1 MLTVNGI
8 DIKKME
14 FAGHFPDGTQ
24 LLKAP
29 EPKLANTPTGSKL
42 QVVFT
47 WKYENDEELVTLMFL
62 SKHYRN
68 NYPYAQQ
75 LLAMWYVPNAR
86 MDRVKKSDEVFTL
99 KYFCEIIND
108 LGFDMVTVLDP
119 HSNVTPALL
128 NHVAVDSPKSSI
140 AKTVMDLGLQDEDY
154 VYFPDEGAAKRYS
167 DLFPGKKHILIGH
180 KKRVWSTGKIV
191 GLEIT
196 GQDGEI
202 FEEGDFQ
209 GCSILMIDDIIS
221 YGGTLAYSADELK
234 RLGFKHIYAY
244 ATHVENSILNEEKGT
259 LLKRLNDGTVE
270 FIYTTDSLYNGE
282 HEKIKVL

>member
-1 MLTVNGI
+1 MISVNNQI
-8 DIKKME
+8 VDVQ
-14 FAGHFPDGTQ
+14 HFPDRTQ

-29 EPKLANTPTGSKL
+29 QPKMAETPTGSKL

-47 WKYENDEELVTLMFL
+47 WKYENDEELVTIMFL
-62 SKHYRN
+62 SKHYRD

-75 LLAMWYVPNAR
+75 LLTMWYVPNAR

-99 KYFCEIIND
+99 KYFCQIIND

-128 NHVAVDSPKSSI
+128 NHVDVESPKYVI
-140 AKTVMDLGLQDEDY
+140 NRVVRGLDFHEKDY

-167 DLFPGKKHILIGH
+167 DLFPVKRNILIGH
-180 KKRVWSTGKIV
+180 KRRDWETGKIV
-191 GLEIT
+191 GLEIS
-196 GQDGEI
+196 GQEGET
-202 FEEGDFQ
+202 FEYGHFG
-209 GCSILMIDDIIS
+209 GCSVLMIDDIIS

-234 RLGFKHIYAY
+234 NLGFKHIYAY
-244 ATHVENSILNEEKGT
+244 ATHIENSILDEEKGT

-270 FIYTTDSLYNGE
+270 KIYTTNSTYKGQHD
-282 HEKIKVL
+282 KIVVLNN

>member
-1 MLTVNGI
+1 M
-8 DIKKME
+8 
-14 FAGHFPDGTQ
+14 
-24 LLKAP
+24 
-29 EPKLANTPTGSKL
+29 
-42 QVVFT
+42 VFT

-128 NHVAVDSPKSSI
+128 NHVVVESSKYVI
-140 AKTVMDLGLQDEDY
+140 NRVVRDLDLHENDY
-154 VYFPDEGAAKRYS
+154 VYFPDEGAAKRYA
-167 DLFPGKKHILIGH
+167 DLFPGKRNILIGH
-180 KKRVWSTGKIV
+180 KKRDWETGKIV
-191 GLEIT
+191 GLEIS
-196 GQDGEI
+196 GQEGET
-202 FEEGDFQ
+202 FEHGHFQ
-209 GCSILMIDDIIS
+209 GCSVLMIDDIIS

-244 ATHVENSILNEEKGT
+244 ATHVENSILDEEKGT

-270 FIYTTDSLYNGE
+270 RIYTTDSLYNGE